1 MKELPLAAYGVMIT
15 PALVVD
21 GKVVSYGKAL
31 KTDEVMRILERRRG
45 TSPTPL
51 HPKGKLRSIS
61 PSSRSIV
68 PPARFMIPPSRSIVP
83 LARFMIPPSRSI
95 VPLARFMIPPSRSI
109 VPLTR
114 SVIPPSRSVIPLRDW
129 IIFSDGLM
137 VFPHSKTEKGRED
150 HVYRIVGSSDYRRAI
165 AIDVKNKNANGL

>member
-1 MKELPLAAYGVMIT
+1 MERKIKMKELPLAAYGVMIT

-95 VPLARFMIPPSRSI
+95 VPL
-109 VPLTR
+109 TR

>member
-1 MKELPLAAYGVMIT
+1 MERKIKMKELPLAAYGVMIT

-31 KTDEVMRILERRRG
+31 KTDEVMRILERRQG

-68 PPARFMIPPSRSIVP
+68 PP
-83 LARFMIPPSRSI
+83 
-95 VPLARFMIPPSRSI
+95 ARFMIPPSRSI

>member
-1 MKELPLAAYGVMIT
+1 MERKIKMKELPLAAYGVMIT

-31 KTDEVMRILERRRG
+31 KTDEVMRILERRQG

-68 PPARFMIPPSRSIVP
+68 PP
-83 LARFMIPPSRSI
+83 ARFMIPPSRSI